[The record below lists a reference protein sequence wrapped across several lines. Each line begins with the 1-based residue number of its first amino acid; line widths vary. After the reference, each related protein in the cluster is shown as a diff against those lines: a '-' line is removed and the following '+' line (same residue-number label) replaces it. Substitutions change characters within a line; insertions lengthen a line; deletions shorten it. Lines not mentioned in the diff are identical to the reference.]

1 MGVFCSPLSNEYA
14 LAAEHFNLSKEDLIT
29 LCEEVVGITFAS
41 EDAKVRLRQVY
52 KTLRKE
58 LGNNRP

>member
-1 MGVFCSPLSNEYA
+1 MGVFCSPLSQEYA

-29 LCEEVVGITFAS
+29 LCEGVVDITFAS
-41 EDAKVRLRQVY
+41 EDDKARLRQTY

-58 LGNNRP
+58 VENNRP